1 MFSIIQKKYFRFGLA
16 GFFYILFVIWL
27 RNYWYLLGLVII
39 YDIYITKK
47 VNWTFWKKRNQ
58 KNSTFIE
65 WLDALIFAVVAVTLI
80 NYYLFQ
86 NYKIPTPSMEGT
98 MLVGDHLYV
107 SKVAYGPR
115 VPNTPLSFPFTQNRM
130 PLFNTESYLDWIQ
143 LPYKRLAGFSDVKR
157 NDIVVFN
164 FPAGD
169 TVVLE
174 QSASSIYFI
183 YREFAWQAYT
193 LDANAGRQI
202 KPWDDYVS
210 IGRENVWNLKNFH
223 IVIRPVDKTDNY
235 IKRCVAIP
243 GDTLEILEGKVFING
258 EPQKA
263 YKGIQYEYLVKT
275 NGQPLN
281 PRALSKYG
289 ISEEYL
295 GIQNNPNY
303 IIPLSENIVNKL
315 RKEIPNIIGAERKVN
330 TNPDIQIFPNN
341 SLYPWSVDRFG
352 PLWIPKKGTTV
363 KLTQENLPFFQ
374 RIISK
379 YERNKF
385 EIKDSFIYING
396 IKTNEYTFKMNYYFM
411 MGDNRHR
418 SADSRY
424 WGFVPE
430 DHIIGKP
437 RIIWLSTNREERG
450 LKRIRWN
457 RFMKVVDPNE

>member
-1 MFSIIQKKYFRFGLA
+1 MISILENKYFRFGVA
-16 GFFYILFVIWL
+16 GFIYLLFVIWL
-27 RNYWYLLGLVII
+27 RNYWYLLGLAII
-39 YDIYITKK
+39 YDVYVTKK
-47 VNWTFWKKRNQ
+47 VNWTFWKKRDQ
-58 KNSTFIE
+58 KNSAFIE

-86 NYKIPTPSMEGT
+86 NYKIPTPSMEST

-107 SKVAYGPR
+107 SKVSYGPR
-115 VPNTPLSFPFTQNRM
+115 VPNTPIAFPFTQNRM
-130 PLFNTESYLDWIQ
+130 PLFNMESYLDWIKV
-143 LPYKRLAGFSDVKR
+143 PYKRLAGFGDVQR

-174 QSASSIYFI
+174 QSASSIYYI
-183 YREFAWQAYT
+183 YREFAKNALYQ
-193 LDANAGRQI
+193 DANAGREI
-202 KPWDDYVS
+202 KRWEDYLS
-210 IGRENVWNLKNFH
+210 IGRAEVWNSKNFH
-223 IVIRPVDKTDNY
+223 IVIRPVDKSDNY

-243 GDTLEILEGKVFING
+243 GDTLEIIDGKVFING
-258 EPQKA
+258 IPQKA
-263 YKGIQYEYLVKT
+263 FEGLQYEYLIKT

-303 IIPLSENIVNKL
+303 LIPLSETTVEKL
-315 RKEIPNIIGAERKVN
+315 RKEIPDIIDSERKVY

-341 SLYPWSVDRFG
+341 SLYTWSVDKFG
-352 PLWIPKKGTTV
+352 PLWIPKKGVTV
-363 KLTQENLPFFQ
+363 QLNQENLPFFQ
-374 RIISK
+374 RIIDT
-379 YERNKF
+379 YEGNKF
-385 EIKDSFIYING
+385 EIRDSAIYING
-396 IKTNEYTFKMNYYFM
+396 EKTNEYTFKMNYYFM

-418 SADSRY
+418 SADSRF
-424 WGFVPE
+424 WGYVPE

-437 RIIWLSTNREERG
+437 RIVWLSTNKEQRG

-457 RFMKVVDPNE
+457 RFMKVINANE

>member
-1 MFSIIQKKYFRFGLA
+1 MTSFFKSKYFSFGIASLL
-16 GFFYILFVIWL
+16 YILFVIWL
-27 RNYWYLLGLVII
+27 RNYWFLLGLIII
-39 YDIYITKK
+39 YDIYVTKK
-47 VNWTFWKKRNQ
+47 VNWTFWKKRGQ
-58 KNSTFIE
+58 KNSALIE

-115 VPNTPLSFPFTQNRM
+115 VPGTPLSFPFTQNRM
-130 PLFNTESYLDWIQ
+130 PLINKESYVDWIK
-143 LPYKRLAGFSDVKR
+143 LPYKRLAGFGDVKR

-169 TVVLE
+169 TVVVE
-174 QSASSIYFI
+174 QSASSIYWI
-183 YREFAWQAYT
+183 YREYAKSALNQ
-193 LDANAGRQI
+193 DAISGRQI
-202 KPWDDYVS
+202 GTWDHYLS
-210 IGRENVWNLKNFH
+210 IGRQQVWESRNFH
-223 IVIRPVDKTDNY
+223 KVIRPVDKRDNY

-243 GDTLEILEGKVFING
+243 GDTLEIIQGHVFVNG

-263 YKGIQYEYLVKT
+263 YEGIQYEYRIRT

-281 PRALSKYG
+281 PRVLSRYG
-289 ISEEYL
+289 ISQEYL

-303 IIPLSENIVNKL
+303 MIPLSHATVTKL
-315 RKEIPNIIGAERKVN
+315 RKEVPNIVEAERLIYSD
-330 TNPDIQIFPNN
+330 PDIQMFPNHSN
-341 SLYPWSVDRFG
+341 YPWSIDQYG
-352 PLWIPKKGTTV
+352 PLWIPKKGTPIELNI
-363 KLTQENLPFFQ
+363 KNLPAFQ
-374 RIISK
+374 RIIET
-379 YERNKF
+379 YEGNKL
-385 EIKDSFIYING
+385 EVRDSVIYING
-396 IKTNEYTFKMNYYFM
+396 SEAREYTFKMNYYFM

-418 SADSRY
+418 SADSRF

-437 RIIWLSTNREERG
+437 RVIWLSTDKEQRG

-457 RFMKVVDPNE
+457 RFMKSVDPDE